1 MERAPERSPNHPSV
15 ASVAGRRRR
24 SAQSARAAG
33 PRRWVGPLFVADVA
47 GTAQTPASLGRLGV
61 EGTTEEMGA
70 GACTQTPGAPAAGRS
85 AAATR
90 QRDKC
95 ALPHGDSAVPLM
107 APLTPALK
115 STINTS
121 SSAEAALPNG
131 ESGAAVDGTAMPFSP
146 VRPVVWLDVFRS
158 PTPEDPATP
167 RTPKAGDGFRQR
179 VVRSGTADSIDGH
192 THRAQRE
199 RAESI
204 TRKLTASPRHWNVDD
219 WRDRVRGTG
228 IYALELCGVR
238 SVVVNKDSNGHRAQ
252 HVNGTARVEAHAACD
267 FLRERGEHSASVRGN
282 TGWWRGFRLPMIDV
296 E

>member
-1 MERAPERSPNHPSV
+1 M
-15 ASVAGRRRR
+15 
-24 SAQSARAAG
+24 
-33 PRRWVGPLFVADVA
+33 GPLFVADVA

-199 RAESI
+199 KPANW
-204 TRKLTASPRHWNVDD
+204 P
-219 WRDRVRGTG
+219 
-228 IYALELCGVR
+228 
-238 SVVVNKDSNGHRAQ
+238 
-252 HVNGTARVEAHAACD
+252 
-267 FLRERGEHSASVRGN
+267 
-282 TGWWRGFRLPMIDV
+282 FRLKKSSLFVDLTSV
-296 E
+296 NVGKFFQALVL